1 MEVPHSFR
9 FLFVSWVQTF
19 LLSMAILSFGEYY
32 VQQTEVAQSLRE
44 HVQWTTVENR
54 QQALLLSGGWCL
66 LAWIAPP
73 LKWKKRL

>member
-1 MEVPHSFR
+1 MPDSFHVT
-9 FLFVSWVQTF
+9 LFSGAQTF
-19 LLSMAILSFGEYY
+19 LLSMAILSLAEYY
-32 VQQTEVAQSLRE
+32 LQQTDVAQTLRE

-73 LKWKKRL
+73 LKWKKKL

>member
-1 MEVPHSFR
+1 MEPYSF
-9 FLFVSWVQTF
+9 LLLPLSWAQTF
-19 LLSMAILSFGEYY
+19 LLSMAILSFAEYY
-32 VQQTEVAQSLRE
+32 LQQTDVAQTLRE

-73 LKWKKRL
+73 LKWKKKL